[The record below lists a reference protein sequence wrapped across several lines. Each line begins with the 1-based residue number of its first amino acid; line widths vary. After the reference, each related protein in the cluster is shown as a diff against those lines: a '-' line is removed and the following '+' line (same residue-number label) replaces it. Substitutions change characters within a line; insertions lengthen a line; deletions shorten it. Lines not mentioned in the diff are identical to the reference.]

1 MGESPS
7 FGLVGVPNT
16 DLDDSIADADADA
29 DADDSFPILLAVL
42 AFAGRNALARGRA
55 FGRRVP
61 PLLPRHQTKECDP

>member
-16 DLDDSIADADADA
+16 DLDDSIA